1 MIKYTYNFNS
11 LLVNLKKV
19 TLAVLLMK
27 SKFYDACIKV
37 LRFFCDLNSH
47 DSNLSSVFKIF
58 DLLKC
63 VYITATQNFIDIFV
77 YYKIRQKSFFQ
88 IVALIY
94 KFYKTNTQHK
104 WEKKKKVMI
113 LLELLLT
120 SFSTLG
126 YFNYTLEYNHKIWWL
141 M

>member
-27 SKFYDACIKV
+27 PKFYDACIKV

-47 DSNLSSVFKIF
+47 DSNLSSVFKNF

-77 YYKIRQKSFFQ
+77 YYKIKQKSFFQ